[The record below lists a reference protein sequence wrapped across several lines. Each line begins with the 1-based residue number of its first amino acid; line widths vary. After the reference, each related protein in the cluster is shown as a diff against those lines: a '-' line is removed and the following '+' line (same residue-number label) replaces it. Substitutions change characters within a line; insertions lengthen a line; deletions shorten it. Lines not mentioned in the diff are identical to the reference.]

1 MKAKSRRLLLGI
13 LGGFVVFVAFVVSRF
28 FCFSGWMRY
37 GVSLDE
43 CPDGKPR
50 QTLVGY
56 GDSLRRD
63 AWGSVRVG
71 ALAHYTTG
79 PSTEDRTVSLSR
91 FTAEAFL
98 VQNGQE
104 TPLKPEDGWKATG
117 DLQMAR
123 VKLPQVNDGD
133 YLLRFKVK
141 SGLED
146 SQTLDVPL
154 PIYAPAQIHVLTDR
168 PLYEPGNQ
176 VKFRA
181 VALRARDLAP
191 LDGRPG
197 TWTVTDPNGEVLLEE
212 RSPAG
217 PWGVASGTFPLDSG
231 AQSGDWRVRWV
242 SGDAVGEQVFRV
254 EPFTLPRFKVEA
266 NASKAFYR
274 PGDKPVVRGSVT
286 YSSGAPVV
294 EAKVAITWNVLGDWP
309 PPLDW
314 TTKTLPKNAVTD
326 KGGRFT
332 LDLPVIPADLR
343 GQVTLAAN
351 LEATDPAG
359 DRVTGSVSALL
370 AQEPIVVT
378 AVTEI
383 GNGLVEG
390 FNNRMY
396 LRVTD
401 AGGAVLPKA
410 ELTVKRAWD
419 PSDKGT
425 VAVADEDG
433 VASLQVDPG
442 PAVNVVIPPMPYR
455 PRPKPAVVTLNQI
468 NDLLTGDEPSLG
480 DRKAL
485 DGWLAAL
492 EPCARFVHGND
503 SVALGVRVDAGG
515 AVLAVGTDAR
525 PLSRCVWQVVKEKRM
540 APGPERLYQLGYSF
554 GDPGLTDLSSSMQGV
569 PEEPEGLEEMIREA
583 ASDARSC
590 LGRNLNEQ
598 MELDRFATW
607 KTTKGS
613 KDVAISWANR
623 PKGEDRRM
631 AGNACVEARF
641 QGLQL
646 AQPVDHPAVGFITF
660 AAIPYIEPGDERPQA
675 TVMLGYEFMVSA
687 KAGNESLGAAKLRLT
702 PGAVPSIR
710 LRLTPVLAT
719 AGGELKLEILRG
731 PDFDGTLPEKVSMT
745 NAGNSTEA
753 LTDKEHR
760 SAVFKIPASAEGW
773 LQVSWGG
780 AQAFAYVTP
789 KANLSVALKAEQ
801 ERYAP
806 GQTAK
811 LLLETRASQKGVSA
825 AVGLFGVDESLGQ
838 LMPLPGA
845 DAMAKLRPQA
855 TMLSAAFGTLDA
867 QALSMG
873 RVRGANAA
881 AAIVARV
888 ASPPTAAELDR
899 YVSAQNQSAF
909 TPLEA
914 LTDHFYS
921 VLTELHVQT
930 RAWEKEAPATEKMHP
945 ATMAGLWQKALAACQ
960 QRKEGVEDAYGRT
973 LRLSQLPSDLLTLVD
988 PRMVVVQGTRLP
1000 EDIENWLA
1008 WVAKEEP

>member
-1 MKAKSRRLLLGI
+1 MKAKTRRLLLGI

-37 GVSLDE
+37 GISLDE

-56 GDSLRRD
+56 ADSLRRD
-63 AWGSVRVG
+63 AVGSIRIG
-71 ALAHYTTG
+71 AVAHYTTG
-79 PSTEDRTVSLSR
+79 PATEDRTTWLSR
-91 FTAEAFL
+91 FSADAFL

-104 TPLKPEDGWKATG
+104 TPLKPEKGWTSAG
-117 DLQMAR
+117 DFQAAQ

-197 TWTVTDPNGEVLLEE
+197 IWLITDPTGETLLEE

-217 PWGVASGTFPLDSG
+217 PWGVAAGTFPLDSG
-231 AQSGDWRVRWV
+231 AQSGDWKVRWV
-242 SGDAVGEQVFRV
+242 SGDASGEQTFRV

-274 PGDKPVVRGSVT
+274 PGDKPIVRGSVT

-294 EAKVAITWNVLGDWP
+294 DAKVAITWNVLGEWP
-309 PPLDW
+309 PPLEW
-314 TTKTLPKNAVTD
+314 MAKTLPKNATTD

-332 LDLPVIPADLR
+332 LDLPVIPGDLR

-419 PSDKGT
+419 PSDKGI

-433 VASLQVDPG
+433 VASVQVDPG

-455 PRPKPAVVTLNQI
+455 PRPKPAVVTLSQI
-468 NDLLTGDEPSLG
+468 DDLLTGEEPSLG

-485 DGWLAAL
+485 DGWLGAL
-492 EPCARFVHGND
+492 EPCARFVHGSD
-503 SVALGVRVDAGG
+503 SVSLGVRVDSGG
-515 AVLAVGTDAR
+515 AVIAVGTDAR

-540 APGPERLYQLGYSF
+540 VPGPERLYQLAYSF
-554 GDPGLTDLSSSMQGV
+554 GDPGLTDLEPAIQGV
-569 PEEPEGLEEMIREA
+569 PEEPEGLEEMIHEA
-583 ASDARSC
+583 SSDARSC
-590 LGRNLNEQ
+590 LNRGLGEQ
-598 MELDRFATW
+598 MQLERFATW
-607 KTTKGS
+607 RTTKGS
-613 KDVAISWANR
+613 KEVVVTWANL
-623 PKGEDRRM
+623 PKGEERRLQ
-631 AGNACVEARF
+631 ANACVESRF
-641 QGLQL
+641 QGMQL
-646 AQPVDHPAVGFITF
+646 KEPVDHPAVGFVTF
-660 AAIPYIEPGDERPQA
+660 SAVPYIEPGEERPQA
-675 TVMLGYEFMVSA
+675 TVMLGYEFTVSA
-687 KAGNESLGAAKLRLT
+687 KAGNEPLGSAKLRLT

-719 AGGELKLEILRG
+719 AGGDLKLEILRG
-731 PDFDGTLPEKVSMT
+731 PDFNGELPEKVWLS
-745 NAGNSTEA
+745 NAGRSFEA

-760 SAVFKIPASAEGW
+760 NATFKLPNDVEGW

-789 KANLSVALKAEQ
+789 KANLSVTLKSEQ

-811 LLLETRASQKGVSA
+811 LLLETKASQKGVAA
-825 AVGLFGVDESLGQ
+825 AVGLFGVDESLSQ
-838 LMPLPGA
+838 LVPLPGP

-855 TMLSAAFGTLDA
+855 TMVSQAFGTLDA

-899 YVSAQNQSAF
+899 WISAQNQQAF
-909 TPLEA
+909 TPIEA
-914 LTDHFYS
+914 LTDNFYG

-930 RAWEKEAPATEKMHP
+930 RAWEKEAPAAEKMHP
-945 ATMAGLWQKALAACQ
+945 QKMAELWKKAIAACQ

-973 LRLSQLPSDLLTLVD
+973 LRLSQLPGELLALVD

-1000 EDIENWLA
+1000 EDVENWQA

>member
-1 MKAKSRRLLLGI
+1 MKAKTRRLVLGI
-13 LGGFVVFVAFVVSRF
+13 LGGFVLLVAFVISRF

-37 GVSLDE
+37 GISLDE

-56 GDSLRRD
+56 ADSLRRD
-63 AWGSVRVG
+63 AVGSIRVG
-71 ALAHYTTG
+71 AIAHYTTG
-79 PSTEDRTVSLSR
+79 PATEDRTVSLSR

-98 VQNGQE
+98 VKDGKE
-104 TPLKPEDGWKATG
+104 TPLKPEKGWAESG
-117 DLQMAR
+117 NLQMAQ

-133 YLLRFKVK
+133 YQLRFKVK

-154 PIYAPAQIHVLTDR
+154 PIYAPAQIHVLSDR
-168 PLYEPGNQ
+168 PLYEPGNT

-197 TWTVTDPNGEVLLEE
+197 TWVVTDPNGETLLEE

-217 PWGVASGTFPLDSG
+217 PWGVASGSFPLDAG
-231 AQSGDWRVRWV
+231 ATSGDWKVRWT
-242 SGDAVGEQVFRV
+242 SGDASGEQVFRV

-294 EAKVAITWNVLGDWP
+294 GAQVAITWSVQGDWP

-314 TTKTLPKNAVTD
+314 TTKTLPKTATTD

-351 LEATDPAG
+351 LEAVDPAG
-359 DRVTGSVSALL
+359 DRVAGAVSVLL
-370 AQEPIVVT
+370 AQEPIVLS

-401 AGGAVLPKA
+401 AGGVVLPKA

-419 PSDKGT
+419 PSDKGI

-455 PRPKPAVVTLNQI
+455 PRPKPAVVALSSI
-468 NDLLTGDEPSLG
+468 SDLLTGEEPSLG

-485 DGWLAAL
+485 DGWLGAL
-492 EPCARFVHGND
+492 EPCARFVHGSD
-503 SVALGVRVDAGG
+503 QVEVGVRVSAGG
-515 AVLAVGTDAR
+515 AVMAVGADAR
-525 PLSRCVWQVVKEKRM
+525 PLSRCVWQVVKEKSM
-540 APGPERLYQLGYSF
+540 APGPERLYEIAWSF
-554 GDPGLTDLSSSMQGV
+554 GDPGLTDLNASVQGL
-569 PEEPEGLEEMIREA
+569 PEAPEGLEEMIQEA

-590 LGRNLNEQ
+590 LNRGLGEQ

-607 KTTKGS
+607 RTAKGS
-613 KDVAISWANR
+613 KDVTITWANR
-623 PKGEDRRM
+623 PRGEDRRLQ
-631 AGNACVEARF
+631 ANACVEARF
-641 QGLQL
+641 TGLQL
-646 AQPVDHPAVGFITF
+646 KEPVDHPAVGFITF
-660 AAIPYIEPGDERPQA
+660 TAIPYVEPGESRPQA
-675 TVMLGYEFMVSA
+675 TVMLGYEFLVSA
-687 KAGNESLGAAKLRLT
+687 KVGNDPAGSAKLRLM
-702 PGAVPSIR
+702 PGTVPDVR

-731 PDFDGTLPEKVSMT
+731 PSFSGTLPEKVWMT
-745 NAGNSTEA
+745 NAGSSYEA
-753 LTDKEHR
+753 PTDKEHR
-760 SAVFKIPASAEGW
+760 SAVFKVPATAEGW
-773 LQVSWGG
+773 LQVSWSG
-780 AQAFAYVTP
+780 AQAFAYVAP
-789 KANLSVALKAEQ
+789 KANLAVALKPDQ

-806 GQTAK
+806 GQTAR
-811 LLLETRASQKGVSA
+811 LLLETTASQRGVQA
-825 AVGLFGVDESLGQ
+825 AVGLFGVDESLAQ
-838 LMPLPGA
+838 LAPLPGP

-855 TMLSAAFGTLDA
+855 TMLSQAFGTLDA

-899 YVSAQNQSAF
+899 YVSANHQTAF

-914 LTDHFYS
+914 LTDSFYG

-930 RAWEKEAPATEKMHP
+930 RAWERQAPAAEKMHP
-945 ATMAGLWQKALAACQ
+945 ATMAGLWKKAVAACES
-960 QRKEGVEDAYGRT
+960 RKEGVQDAYGRT
-973 LRLSQLPSDLLTLVD
+973 LRLSQLPGELLALVD

-1000 EDIENWLA
+1000 EDVENWTA
-1008 WVAKEEP
+1008 YVSKEEP